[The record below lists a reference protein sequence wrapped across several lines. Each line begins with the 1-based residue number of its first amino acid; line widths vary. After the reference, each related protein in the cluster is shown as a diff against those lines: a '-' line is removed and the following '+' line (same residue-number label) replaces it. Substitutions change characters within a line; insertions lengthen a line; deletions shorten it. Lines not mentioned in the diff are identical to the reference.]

1 VAVTGHWLSIVIGL
15 PACAGLLL
23 LAVPQIPG
31 KTARWAGIGV
41 SWLTFALL
49 AIAALTNDHAALTEH
64 RVWVAEAGISWSLA
78 SDGITMPLLLL
89 TAFLQPLAAMISG
102 ATVRNRERAHHA
114 LLLILFAGM
123 MAVFAA
129 RDGFLF
135 YVAWEVTLVPMIFL
149 IGLWGG
155 ADRRRATLRFVL
167 FTMLGSLP
175 MLIGMLVL
183 RAHAPGESFAFDD
196 LAAGA
201 AVLTPAARWWCW
213 LAFGLAF
220 AVKLPLFPL
229 HTWLPMAHV
238 EAPTAGSMIL
248 AGVLLK
254 LGGYGF
260 IRICWPWFP
269 DASAWFAPMLAVL
282 GVVGIIYGSLLALV
296 QPDLKRLVAYSSV
309 AHLGVCALGI
319 ATGTPEGFAGAL
331 FVMVAHGLGTGA
343 LFACV
348 GILYDRRHT
357 RELSAYGGLAKAM
370 PWTATAFV
378 IATLSS
384 VGLPGMAGF
393 VGEFLVLLAAYA
405 KWPALVPIAV
415 CGVVLSAA
423 YMLRAV
429 RLVFF
434 GPATEP
440 AHGEDR
446 DLTSLETFALVP
458 MLLLMVW
465 LGVQPGLVL
474 DGARDDIEALLRGG
488 TRTAAAPTPGVGD
501 DAGQGQGR

>member
-1 VAVTGHWLSIVIGL
+1 MTGHWLSFVIAL
-15 PACAGLLL
+15 PAIAGVLM
-23 LAVPQIPG
+23 LAVPQLSA
-31 KTARWAGIGV
+31 TSARFAGVAV
-41 SWLTFALL
+41 SWLNFALL
-49 AIAALTNDHAALTEH
+49 LAAVLSTDHAALAEH
-64 RVWVAEAGISWSLA
+64 RVWIKQAGIAWSLG
-78 SDGITMPLLLL
+78 SDGITMPLMLL
-89 TAFLQPLAAMISG
+89 TAFLQPLAAMISA
-102 ATVRNRERAHHA
+102 ATVRDRERSHHA

-123 MAVFAA
+123 LAVFAA

-155 ADRRRATLRFVL
+155 PDRRRATLRFVL
-167 FTMLGSLP
+167 FTMIGSLP
-175 MLIGMLVL
+175 MLVGMLVL
-183 RAHAPGESFAFDD
+183 RAHAPGDTFAFAD

-201 AVLTPAARWWCW
+201 AQLSPAGRWWCW

-254 LGGYGF
+254 MGGYGF
-260 IRICWPWFP
+260 MRICWPWFP
-269 DASAWFAPMLAVL
+269 DATAWFAPLLAVL

-357 RELSAYGGLAKAM
+357 RELAHYGGLAKTM
-370 PWTATAFV
+370 PWAATAFV

-384 VGLPGMAGF
+384 VGLPGLAGF
-393 VGEFLVLLAAYA
+393 VGEFLVLLAAYDQ
-405 KWPALVPIAV
+405 WPALVPIAA

-434 GPATEP
+434 GPLRERSPGSGA
-440 AHGEDR
+440 DR
-446 DLTSLETFALVP
+446 DLTPLETLALAP
-458 MLLLMVW
+458 MLLLMLW
-465 LGVQPGLVL
+465 LGLRPGLVL
-474 DGARDDIEALLRGG
+474 DGARGDIHALLETA
-488 TRTAAAPTPGVGD
+488 TRTAAAPGGG
-501 DAGQGQGR
+501 DAGAGR

>member
-1 VAVTGHWLSIVIGL
+1 VAVSGCWLSLILAL
-15 PACAGLLL
+15 PALAGVAMLLTPRLPGPAARIAGVAVSWCTFGLL
-23 LAVPQIPG
+23 V
-31 KTARWAGIGV
+31 V
-41 SWLTFALL
+41 
-49 AIAALTNDHAALTEH
+49 AAATNDHAALAEH
-64 RVWVAEAGISWSLA
+64 RWWVERAGIAWSLG

-89 TAFLQPLAAMISG
+89 TAFLQPLAAMISA
-102 ATVRNRERAHHA
+102 ATVRVRERAHHA

-123 MAVFAA
+123 LGVFAA

-155 ADRRRATLRFVL
+155 PDRKRATLRFVL

-175 MLIGMLVL
+175 MLVGMLVL
-183 RAHAPGESFAFDD
+183 RAHAPGETFAFDD

-201 AVLTPAARWWCW
+201 ALLTPAARWWCW

-269 DASAWFAPMLAVL
+269 DAALWFAPLLAVL

-357 RELSAYGGLAKAM
+357 RELAAYGGLAKAM

-384 VGLPGMAGF
+384 VGLPGLAGF

-405 KWPALVPIAV
+405 KWPALVPVAV

-429 RLVFF
+429 RMVFF
-434 GPATEP
+434 GPPSDPP
-440 AHGEDR
+440 AGAGADR
-446 DLTSLETFALVP
+446 DLNALETLALVP
-458 MLLLMVW
+458 MLALMVW
-465 LGVQPGLVL
+465 LGLRPGLVL
-474 DGARDDIEALLRGG
+474 DGARTDIQELLDGRA
-488 TRTAAAPTPGVGD
+488 RTVAAAPEE
-501 DAGQGQGR
+501 AGE

>member
-1 VAVTGHWLSIVIGL
+1 MTGSWLSLVIAL
-15 PACAGLLL
+15 PALSGLLL
-23 LAVPQIPG
+23 LALPQIPD
-31 KTARWAGIGV
+31 KVARWAGIGV
-41 SWLTFALL
+41 SWGTFLLL
-49 AIAALTNDHAALTEH
+49 AIAAATTEH
-64 RVWVAEAGISWSLA
+64 AGLSEHRTWIAPAGISWSLG

-102 ATVRNRERAHHA
+102 ATVRKRERAHHA

-123 MAVFAA
+123 MTVFAA

-135 YVAWEVTLVPMIFL
+135 YVAWEMTLLPMIFL

-175 MLIGMLVL
+175 MLLGLLVL
-183 RAHAPGESFAFDD
+183 RAHAPGDSFAFED

-201 AVLTPAARWWCW
+201 ATLSTAGRWWCW

-269 DASAWFAPMLAVL
+269 DASAWFAPLLAVL
-282 GVVGIIYGSLLALV
+282 GVTGIIYGSLLALV

-357 RELSAYGGLAKAM
+357 RELSAYGGLAKTM
-370 PWTATAFV
+370 PWATTAFV

-405 KWPALVPIAV
+405 HWPALVPIAV

-429 RLVFF
+429 RMVFF
-434 GPATEP
+434 GPVREHP
-440 AHGEDR
+440 HGAGGDR
-446 DLTSLETFALVP
+446 DLSPLETLALVP
-458 MLLLMVW
+458 MLVLMVW
-465 LGVQPGLVL
+465 LGLRPGWVL
-474 DGARDDIEALLRGG
+474 DGAQHDIKKLLEPG
-488 TRTAAAPTPGVGD
+488 THVAA
-501 DAGQGQGR
+501 REIR